1 METFIEKITMPK
13 KVGILFKVFS
23 REDYKEGFLDGRLYM
38 NTIDYF
44 RKYEEKLEGNISDKH
59 EALTGWLRPHD
70 VIITL
75 EVNGEEY
82 TLNQEDLAAPTTISL
97 LKHDHAN
104 VYCMTQLHSHDID
117 MSCVKGEE
125 EERLLREY
133 FTLPEESENLG
144 EYLVIIQN
152 PTEFLERVKRAV
164 HKLVEKDEVYAY
176 HARQVTYYNENDTS
190 LTLNNDMDAPFYK
203 QSKYS
208 HQSEFRLCL
217 HRDNPNNE
225 PFTLDIGSIRDIATE
240 IRTEEFNS
248 LIEIKRN

>member
-1 METFIEKITMPK
+1 MPK
-13 KVGILFKVFS
+13 KVGILFKIFS

-44 RKYEEKLEGNISDKH
+44 RNYEEKIEGNISDKH
-59 EALTGWLRPHD
+59 EALSGWLRPHD
-70 VIITL
+70 AIITL
-75 EVNGEEY
+75 KFNGKEY
-82 TLNQEDLAAPTTISL
+82 TFNPGDLAAPTTLSL

-104 VYCMTQLHSHDID
+104 VYCMSHLHSHDID
-117 MSCVKGEE
+117 MSCVSKDEE

-144 EYLVIIQN
+144 EYLVFIQN
-152 PTEFLERVKRAV
+152 PKEFLERAKLAI
-164 HKLVEKDEVYAY
+164 HKLIEKDEVYAY
-176 HARQVTYYNENDTS
+176 HARQVTYYDENDTS
-190 LTLNNDMDAPFYK
+190 LTLIDDMDAPFYK

-217 HRDNPNNE
+217 HRHKSTNE